1 MRNSDTSS
9 SAYIEKIKA
18 QNIITAVASGGRSG
32 TNGSFKTSTS
42 INIGSILSVADL
54 PEDPLIAPTDLVV
67 TSVDDISAQISW
79 VITSNIVT
87 GSKIEYKVSTSDV
100 WIPITVPGSSET
112 YTFTGL
118 ISNTVYNIR
127 VTSVNNTRF
136 SRPSAS
142 INLTTP
148 LARPTDLSAYN
159 IQATQ
164 LNLVWVDNVGD
175 IITSYDI
182 EYSPFPYN
190 VKFSKNIPYNP
201 VTGPI
206 SPPRPEGPT
215 DTISGLSSSVLYKII
230 VRTNT
235 SSSRSAFSNPLFV
248 ASSVSVPIYLTAGII
263 TPTTVDLT
271 WTDTVA
277 ATNAIIEYSSN
288 SGSSWTAWSQTT
300 QYSST
305 PGSSWLVWPH
315 TTPITNGSATV
326 TGLSIETLYSFRV
339 ATVTALGRSNY
350 SVPLTNI
357 ITAPAAATDL
367 SFNSPT
373 LSWRDNSTTGTNV
386 NLYYKV
392 TGSSA
397 AYTRISAVIPG
408 YIAGGNKTLNITAP
422 TLSSLPSGVNL
433 TVQIRVVSSGKESSA
448 SNTISNVLRPGTLIQ
463 PPTGLTLSNIT
474 ATSVD
479 LSWNTVT
486 TDLSSSIVE
495 YKKDTES
502 SWTTINGVTG
512 STRAITGLDS
522 GVLYNFR
529 VSSVKNSGAVSA
541 PSTVISGSTVALS
554 VANWVAGGN
563 GSNTLAW
570 SDDGKVWE
578 NSNDSTNI
586 FSGWGNNAKWNGSLW
601 VAGGKGSSNKTIA
614 WSDDGK
620 VWNTA
625 TGSPFLDFCNTVA
638 WSSSQSLWV
647 AGGGGSSNIAWSD
660 DGKSW
665 TAATS
670 SPFNDNCISV
680 EWNGSIW
687 VAGGAGSSNIAWSND
702 GKSWNAATGSP
713 FNTFCTGV
721 VWNGSMWVARGI
733 GSSSKLA
740 WSNDGKVWNAAT
752 GSLIINVM
760 NTVAWSSSQSLWVAG
775 GSNGGTN
782 SLIWSTDG
790 KAWNAATGS
799 IFYNTCITI
808 KWNGSLWVAGGRGTS
823 SIIWSNDGK
832 DWTTTSSP
840 LNLLCTRLVWN
851 GSLWVAGGEDNQDH
865 ALAWSEDGKDWTGLG
880 KSNFTST
887 FMIAAK

>member
-1 MRNSDTSS
+1 
-9 SAYIEKIKA
+9 
-18 QNIITAVASGGRSG
+18 
-32 TNGSFKTSTS
+32 
-42 INIGSILSVADL
+42 
-54 PEDPLIAPTDLVV
+54 
-67 TSVDDISAQISW
+67 
-79 VITSNIVT
+79 
-87 GSKIEYKVSTSDV
+87 
-100 WIPITVPGSSET
+100 
-112 YTFTGL
+112 
-118 ISNTVYNIR
+118 
-127 VTSVNNTRF
+127 
-136 SRPSAS
+136 
-142 INLTTP
+142 
-148 LARPTDLSAYN
+148 
-159 IQATQ
+159 
-164 LNLVWVDNVGD
+164 VWVDNVGD

-201 VTGPI
+201 VT
-206 SPPRPEGPT
+206 GPT

-271 WTDTVA
+271 WTDTVTA
-277 ATNAIIEYSSN
+277 VTNAIIEYSSN

-305 PGSSWLVWPH
+305 PGTSWTVWPH

-373 LSWRDNSTTGTNV
+373 LSWTDNSTTGTNV

-397 AYTRISAVIPG
+397 AYTRISAVSPG

-433 TVQIRVVSSGKESSA
+433 TVHIRVVSSGKESSA
-448 SNTISNVLRPGTLIQ
+448 SNTISNVLRSGVLVQ

-474 ATSVD
+474 TTSVT
-479 LSWNTVT
+479 LTWNTVT

-541 PSTVISGSTVALS
+541 PSTVISGSTLALSIEPPTGLTLSNITATSVTLTWNTVTTDLSSSIVEYKKDTESSWTTINGVTGSTRAITGLDSGVIYNFRVSSVTNSGAVSAPSSIVSGFTGVLS

-586 FSGWGNNAKWNGSLW
+586 FSGWGGAAKWNGSLW
-601 VAGGKGSSNKTIA
+601 VAGGRGSSNKTIA
-614 WSDDGK
+614 WSYDGK

-625 TGSPFLDFCNTVA
+625 TGSPFPEYCNAVTWSSSQSLWVAGGYGSSTLAWSDDGKSWTAATGSPLNTCYAVEWNGSMWVAGGVGSSSKLAWSNDGKSWNTATGSSLFDTECKGAVWNGSLWVAHGRGNSSQLAWSDDGKSWNAATGSQFSNACNTVV

-647 AGGGGSSNIAWSD
+647 AGGGQ
-660 DGKSW
+660 
-665 TAATS
+665 
-670 SPFNDNCISV
+670 
-680 EWNGSIW
+680 
-687 VAGGAGSSNIAWSND
+687 
-702 GKSWNAATGSP
+702 TG
-713 FNTFCTGV
+713 NT
-721 VWNGSMWVARGI
+721 
-733 GSSSKLA
+733 
-740 WSNDGKVWNAAT
+740 
-752 GSLIINVM
+752 
-760 NTVAWSSSQSLWVAG
+760 
-775 GSNGGTN
+775 
-782 SLIWSTDG
+782 LIWSNDG

-799 IFYNTCITI
+799 QFSNTCTTVA
-808 KWNGSLWVAGGRGTS
+808 WNGSLWVAGGYGTS

-840 LNLLCTRLVWN
+840 FNFLCTRLVWN

-865 ALAWSEDGKDWTGLG
+865 ALAWSEDGKAWTGLG
-880 KSNFTST
+880 KSNLSST